1 MSKQFVAKRAAEH
14 FKSHPVGINSE
25 ELQNYLNDPH
35 HVYRPDDRLE
45 REHFQW
51 IADGDVERVENSFRE
66 DFDHLVLERGTF
78 AKDAKKH
85 FEYAAVM
92 MTVHCTTVSINAGV
106 PPEKAYTVR
115 EFFLQKI
122 SEATDVD
129 MYYNLS
135 FEVLMSF
142 TRIISTTLKH
152 KTGNYYFD
160 RASEYISHHLYDKI
174 YIQDIAD
181 YLRISPDYLC
191 KVFKNTV
198 GLSPQEY
205 YRKEKIKVARS
216 LLRNTSYSIS
226 EIAYRL
232 GFSSQS
238 HFGKIFRAETGVTP
252 GNYRLMLD

>member
-1 MSKQFVAKRAAEH
+1 MNKQIVAKRAAEH
-14 FKSHPVGINSE
+14 FRQNPVGIDSE
-25 ELQNYLNDPH
+25 ELQDYLDDPH

-51 IADGDVERVENSFRE
+51 IADGDLERVEKSFRE
-66 DFDHLVLERGTF
+66 DYDRLVLERGTF

-106 PPEKAYTVR
+106 TPEKAYTVR

-122 SEATDVD
+122 SEASDVD

-135 FEVLMSF
+135 FEALMSF
-142 TRIISTTLKH
+142 TRIISATLKQR
-152 KTGNYYFD
+152 TGNYYFD

-174 YIQDIAD
+174 YIQDIAE

-191 KVFKNTV
+191 KVFRSTV

-205 YRKEKIKVARS
+205 YRKEKIKVACS

-238 HFGKIFRAETGVTP
+238 HFGKYFRVEMGVTP
-252 GNYRLMLD
+252 GNYKLM